1 MPAVAVCAQAGDA
14 TPDRLELRLAATP
27 EAEEHRR
34 RVVAT
39 RDLPPERRAIDG
51 AEDAIGH
58 ARPALDL
65 TNPLDVDA
73 DVAEPRDGDE
83 EQLLAVCDAE
93 PKSAGLRRARQRRLA
108 VQPEL
113 NRHGGGWQA
122 EEAAE
127 HLPES

>member
-1 MPAVAVCAQAGDA
+1 VPAVAVRAQAGDA

-34 RVVAT
+34 WVVAT
-39 RDLPPERRAIDG
+39 RDLPPECRAVDG

-65 TNPLDVDA
+65 PDPLDVDA
-73 DVAEPRDGDE
+73 YVAEPRDGDE
-83 EQLLAVCDAE
+83 EQLLAMCHAE
-93 PKSAGLRRARQRRLA
+93 PESGLRGTRQRRLA
-108 VQPEL
+108 VQTQM

-122 EEAAE
+122 EEAPQ
-127 HLPES
+127 HLPQS